1 MGRASVKKNKNM
13 YQQLREELNLTRETA
28 SELLE
33 SISADRIEKIES
45 AKSIPYPEE
54 ILVMANKYKEP
65 KLCNYYCSN
74 DCAIGMQYVPEVKVK
89 DLSQI
94 ILPMLASLNSMQK
107 KKELLIEITADNLID
122 ETELKD
128 FIQIQETL
136 EEISLTVEALQIW
149 AEKMVA
155 NNLIDISAYNKLKN
169 EKI

>member
-1 MGRASVKKNKNM
+1 MGRASIKKNKNM
-13 YQQLREELNLTRETA
+13 YQNLREELNLTRETA

-33 SISADRIEKIES
+33 SISPDRIEKIENS
-45 AKSIPYPEE
+45 KSTPYPEE
-54 ILVMANKYKEP
+54 VLVMADKYKEP

-74 DCAIGMQYVPEVKVK
+74 DCAIGKQYVPEVKVR

-136 EEISLTVEALQIW
+136 EEISLTVEALQLW

-155 NNLIDISAYNKLKN
+155 NNLIDIKAYNELK
-169 EKI
+169 K